1 MPDPHIIS
9 SCTFQEEV
17 AELLHRHAKHR
28 HRTPMTRL
36 QGVLHTHLGASYI
49 VSTNPIY
56 AHPDV
61 QTFSDYARD
70 ALFGS
75 HTQPFTRKWTGCLA
89 VFPQPTPLHIDRA
102 INHAITAT
110 TRKHPTAVILVTP
123 QFTSTT
129 QITTL
134 YKHHHCHRLAT
145 PLDKGPRVPN
155 VILIC
160 NDAYLRQHQP
170 LRADVEYVAHACAS
184 TWNCA
189 YRAHVPT
196 RRRPW
201 HGLFPHRTGTRP
213 MPLVGMGPA
222 APPPNTEPHVSVD
235 LAYVLQKLQC
245 PANDEIVGRQH
256 MQVPCVNQNTCI
268 TPPIHALKDLK
279 KALGDSAVG
288 YLDKNNGLLFVACP
302 VWYWHRNKTMFLDDT
317 RHYHAIPELAPTI
330 MEGFRAFHTK
340 LGLARF
346 HKKVRQH
353 KKRAIQL
360 HPRES
365 EGHQPLPPNRFI
377 LQPPT
382 QENLQ
387 LRLPRP
393 IFHPQTL

>member
-1 MPDPHIIS
+1 MKQNINNTPIPDNIDVLAELHRALKTFRKDLDTFHITDRIS
-9 SCTFQEEV
+9 GQRNNTLSAHHIYRLVRKRNDGRYYGFAAGKCVGSISASRYNILHTKFFTTRQRNPSLHDTLQSCTFQEEV

-28 HRTPMTRL
+28 HRTPTTRL

-75 HTQPFTRKWTGCLA
+75 HLQPFTRKWTGCLA

-110 TRKHPTAVILVTP
+110 ICKRPAAVILVTP

-145 PLDKGPRVPN
+145 PLDKGLRVPH
-155 VILIC
+155 VILVC
-160 NDAYLRQHQP
+160 NNAYLRQHPP

-189 YRAHVPT
+189 YKTHVPT

-222 APPPNTEPHVSVD
+222 PPPPNTEPHVSVD

-245 PANDEIVGRQH
+245 PANDEIVG
-256 MQVPCVNQNTCI
+256 VDNTCKSHVSI
-268 TPPIHALKDLK
+268 
-279 KALGDSAVG
+279 
-288 YLDKNNGLLFVACP
+288 
-302 VWYWHRNKTMFLDDT
+302 KT
-317 RHYHAIPELAPTI
+317 
-330 MEGFRAFHTK
+330 RA
-340 LGLARF
+340 
-346 HKKVRQH
+346 
-353 KKRAIQL
+353 
-360 HPRES
+360 
-365 EGHQPLPPNRFI
+365 
-377 LQPPT
+377 
-382 QENLQ
+382 
-387 LRLPRP
+387 LPRRFTP
-393 IFHPQTL
+393 SRT